1 MPGLFQKGAKSLE
14 PLDVAYNERLVR
26 ALIGRQL
33 REDAMPQAH
42 RGRPMFSFWGEE
54 LGFSGGDVHAQR
66 AYRIYLS
73 YDENR
78 VITDAQ
84 VVVEGELISPCSGY
98 FPEVLDE
105 FDYETVLDWCMKQTR
120 PVPKRRI
127 TMKRTLIVVDMQ
139 NDFIDGSLGTPKA
152 QAIVPAVKAKIQAYR
167 DRGDEIIPGHPRGR
181 LSLHAGGKE
190 AAGGTLRSG
199 HPRLGAGSGPVAGG

>member
-1 MPGLFQKGAKSLE
+1 MPGPFQKGAKSLE

-33 REDAMPQAH
+33 REDAMPQTH

-78 VITDAQ
+78 VITECASCGRRGADQ
-84 VVVEGELISPCSGY
+84 PMQRY
-98 FPEVLDE
+98 FPEALG
-105 FDYETVLDWCMKQTR
+105 
-120 PVPKRRI
+120 RI
-127 TMKRTLIVVDMQ
+127 
-139 NDFIDGSLGTPKA
+139 
-152 QAIVPAVKAKIQAYR
+152 
-167 DRGDEIIPGHPRGR
+167 
-181 LSLHAGGKE
+181 
-190 AAGGTLRSG
+190 
-199 HPRLGAGSGPVAGG
+199 